1 MGGLVSWCC
10 RLLKKTE
17 FGRLGKLESL
27 WWFAVKVFGHWTVSD
42 LAALCSFVSL
52 WCFWF
57 WRYFAWKIVEEQA
70 MNLWWKWSSSQLG
83 YSCMWT
89 DLLVSNMNQLR
100 LLWDICPW
108 VHHSGVV
115 LQVEFVAFRF
125 APKNGSYHG
134 MVDLHFFYHP
144 IARWIFG
151 LQMRNP
157 SNSQLTNWQSFPRWW
172 RWWVD
177 WVCGGEK
184 RFEVTYMYIMHT
196 DHIGK
201 NMLIMSQCHTL
212 FHISHIYDIWWLC
225 ISISYVLVYR
235 QQWQGIARG

>member
-1 MGGLVSWCC
+1 MIRSQ
-10 RLLKKTE
+10 
-17 FGRLGKLESL
+17 SI
-27 WWFAVKVFGHWTVSD
+27 WTVSD

-100 LLWDICPW
+100 LLWDICSW

-125 APKNGSYHG
+125 APTNGTYHG
-134 MVDLHFFYHP
+134 MTLFLSSHCKVDFWVADEKSKQLSADQLAKLSQVMGWLGMWRWKAVWGDLHVYYAYRSH
-144 IARWIFG
+144 REKH
-151 LQMRNP
+151 
-157 SNSQLTNWQSFPRWW
+157 
-172 RWWVD
+172 VD
-177 WVCGGEK
+177 YV
-184 RFEVTYMYIMHT
+184 
-196 DHIGK
+196 
-201 NMLIMSQCHTL
+201 IMSQCHTL
-212 FHISHIYDIWWLC
+212 FHISHIWHMIIMYNNLLC
-225 ISISYVLVYR
+225 ACIQASMAGNSQRVNPLSSYVAVISFPFAGAGPSGDGALVS
-235 QQWQGIARG
+235 WDA